1 MKVVSFCRALFVCSV
16 IFFLAGCAGTQNS
29 GSSQPTAAGNSG
41 QSEVV
46 QKLAKRYDRAFVAP
60 FTIAPEYGK
69 DYPDAAATLQRSM
82 VEGLKAGKK
91 FSRVETLNKKKPV
104 TGRALIIKANI
115 IKLRIASTAARFWG
129 GPFAGSSG
137 IELEL
142 QLIDGATG
150 KIVRIKKMSSW
161 NNSWAASWNFGASDR
176 SLLDDVGKIMA
187 KYILQTIPE
196 Q

>member
-1 MKVVSFCRALFVCSV
+1 MKVVSFCRVLFVCSV
-16 IFFLAGCAGTQNS
+16 VFLLAGCAGTQNS
-29 GSSQPTAAGNSG
+29 EGSQPSAVENSD

-46 QKLAKRYDRAFVAP
+46 QKLAKRYDQAFVAP

-69 DYPDAAATLQRSM
+69 DYPDAAATLRRSM
-82 VEGLKAGKK
+82 MDGLKAGNK
-91 FSRVETLNKKKPV
+91 FSRVETLYKGQRA

-115 IKLRIASTAARFWG
+115 TKLRIASTAARFWG

-150 KIVRIKKMSSW
+150 KVVRTKKMSSW

-187 KYILQTIPE
+187 KYVLQTIPE
-196 Q
+196 